1 VVDATFTGTGLT
13 AFCRLEQ
20 LGLEA
25 VGRRLDPDRAVL
37 ACRVSEPDEWCRRL
51 RVSGR
56 REGYAHASSGARG
69 VRVAPH
75 DTGGHGPSLP
85 LHRLWSCVAP
95 GHQQGR
101 AAAGQAVAAWP
112 EVGVGRDRVSTPE
125 CRPDRRGPG
134 GVVEHRQRRGLGRR
148 AAGTHRRPCPR
159 AASPG
164 VSGQSPPTVSLT
176 VPCNAAQQRLAMSA
190 RQARQPMQENSL
202 ALSADAPDDRRRAR
216 LVSRC

>member
-1 VVDATFTGTGLT
+1 MSSALKPSGDASSPIARSWPAGHRSRPVVSSVWVRSVA
-13 AFCRLEQ
+13 
-20 LGLEA
+20 
-25 VGRRLDPDRAVL
+25 
-37 ACRVSEPDEWCRRL
+37 
-51 RVSGR
+51 
-56 REGYAHASSGARG
+56 EGHAHAPAGART

-75 DTGGHGPSLP
+75 DIAGHPPSLP
-85 LHRLWSCVAP
+85 VHGVWSCVAP
-95 GHQQGR
+95 GHHARGR
-101 AAAGQAVAAWP
+101 AAGEAVAAWP
-112 EVGVGRDRVSTPE
+112 EVGAGGHRGPAPQR
-125 CRPDRRGPG
+125 RPDRRGPG
-134 GVVEHRQRRGLGRR
+134 GVVEYRQRRGLGRR